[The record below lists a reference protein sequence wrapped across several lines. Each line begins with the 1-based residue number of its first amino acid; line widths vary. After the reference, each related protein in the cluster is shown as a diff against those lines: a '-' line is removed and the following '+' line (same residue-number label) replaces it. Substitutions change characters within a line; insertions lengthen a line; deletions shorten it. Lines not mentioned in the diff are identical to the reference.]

1 MSVAV
6 LLTDCTYLVAVLWAA
21 CAAYNGWMLQ
31 PVARVA
37 GVHAVALA
45 FYWAFNGTEYIIL
58 LFH

>member
-37 GVHAVALA
+37 YSWRARCRVGFLLGV
-45 FYWAFNGTEYIIL
+45 
-58 LFH
+58 